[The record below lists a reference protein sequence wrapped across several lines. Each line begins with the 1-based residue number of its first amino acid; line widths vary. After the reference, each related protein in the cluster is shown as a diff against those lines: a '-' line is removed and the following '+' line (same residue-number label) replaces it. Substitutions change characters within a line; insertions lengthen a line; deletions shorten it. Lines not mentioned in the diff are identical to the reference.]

1 MTSNASS
8 ADGPV
13 GAIGNLRFTENGV
26 YADYL
31 LSGQPFIFL
40 SKDWQSA
47 VADTHADLLRT
58 LPSGP
63 LISGLTTAVA
73 PRNIKRRMLYAH
85 HDLDPTDERQA
96 HNLPEHTIAWVNHC
110 ELWAPE
116 IARGK
121 SRRRVYWL
129 SLPLDFGQTGTTTA
143 GRFQRAWETV
153 IGRDKDS
160 DTSINHYRTVAADM
174 VRKLP
179 PSLFAKPASVEQ
191 IWWHWNYTSSAGAWP
206 HPMPNVPYNPDAQL
220 PGSAFSRVWFD
231 QSAAEL
237 RGRRWRAARTDADV
251 FVRTYRERD
260 EAIADSYQALVGIE
274 GFPDTGIQW
283 PHATLFKLLDDLSTA
298 DVTLDWLLHLTFDSA
313 EQAVE
318 TAHEVIT
325 NIKDQG
331 RQRGRRANSDDELV
345 RKLASGKELA
355 SELKRGSAE
364 RGVNPA
370 VVLRASGTNPDRV
383 NSILSEVIRRYRG
396 QNLRMQRRPGSQ
408 KSLWRAFNPGTE
420 GTARLHEIRNPSTTA
435 RFAKF
440 VPLLS
445 NKIGN
450 NVGVPLGMN
459 ITTGG
464 LPDLVL
470 LDLLGAPGRQNP
482 ANLVIGGSPGR
493 GKSQCGKNLERSWLR
508 MGAGLHLLDPTSAR
522 EHQRAHAD
530 FPDEKKTII
539 DPRNPLFSLDALRIF
554 PETDIVRPEDIEI
567 IDAGERAVDCLLP
580 LMGFSPMSVQASR
593 LKAILAPGSRATNGI
608 GSNNQLIRYLGDRSR
623 NDRLDVDDDLLIALE
638 GLRAERL
645 LRPLFDESLDLPDL
659 DRQLVIWNF
668 GGLKLPTVTEEYQP
682 HLHHM
687 TTPSQ
692 RAAVALYGL
701 ASDLAQHVFFNRRTP
716 QPDVLVVE
724 ECAAWT
730 HSPGGQKTANLII
743 RQGRKAWTGFVGIS
757 QNPKKDFGVLEDEFI
772 DQRLCL
778 GFKSAAIAEETLR
791 WCGRDVDR
799 HPRLLADYVNNTSP
813 VQMADHGDDS
823 IDPQHGKVIPGR
835 EGEAWYLD
843 EFGGFG
849 KVRLFNAPNRA
860 LSEQYDT
867 NPVRERA
874 RKQAI

>member
-8 ADGPV
+8 TDGPL
-13 GAIGNLRFTENGV
+13 GAIGNLRFTETGV

-40 SKDWQSA
+40 SKDWQGS
-47 VADTHADLLRT
+47 VADTHAHLLKT
-58 LPSGP
+58 LPSGAS
-63 LISGLTTAVA
+63 ISGLTTTVSA
-73 PRNIKRRMLYAH
+73 RNVKRRMLYAH

-96 HNLPEHTIAWVNHC
+96 HRLPEHTIAWVNHC

-116 IARGK
+116 IARARA
-121 SRRRVYWL
+121 RRRVYWL
-129 SLPLDFGQTGTTTA
+129 SLPLDYGRNGATATG
-143 GRFQRAWETV
+143 RWQRTWETV

-179 PSLFAKPASVEQ
+179 PALFAKPASVEQ
-191 IWWHWNYTSSAGAWP
+191 IWWHWNYTSSCGAWT
-206 HPMPNVPYNPDAQL
+206 HPLPNTPYNPDAQL
-220 PGSAFSRVWFD
+220 PGSAFTRVWLD
-231 QSAAEL
+231 QSAAAL
-237 RGRRWRAARTDADV
+237 RERTWRAARTESDV
-251 FVRTYRERD
+251 FVRTYRER
-260 EAIADSYQALVGIE
+260 EEMIADSYQALVGIE
-274 GFPDTGIQW
+274 GFPDNGIRW
-283 PHATLFKLLDDLSTA
+283 PHATLFKVLDDLSTA
-298 DVTLDWLLHLTFDSA
+298 QVTLDWLLHLTFDSA

-325 NIKDQG
+325 NIRDQG

-355 SELKRGSAE
+355 SELKRGSSE

-370 VVLRASGTNPDRV
+370 VVLRASGTDPEQV
-383 NSILSEVIRRYRG
+383 NSVLSEVIRRYRG
-396 QNLRMQRRPGSQ
+396 QNLQMKRRPGSQ

-459 ITTGG
+459 ITTSG

-493 GKSQCGKNLERSWLR
+493 GKSQCSKNLVRSWLR

-522 EHQRAHAD
+522 EHQRALAD

-539 DPRNPLFSLDALRIF
+539 DPKNPLFSLDALRIF
-554 PETDIVRPEDIEI
+554 PDTDIVRTEGIDI

-580 LMGFSPMSVQASR
+580 LMGFGPMSMHASR
-593 LKAILAPGSRATNGI
+593 LEALLAPHFRNANGI
-608 GSNNQLIRYLGDRSR
+608 GSTNQLIRFLSDRTR
-623 NDRLDVDDDLLIALE
+623 PDRLDIDDDLLIALE
-638 GLRAERL
+638 GLRAQRL
-645 LRPLFDESLDLPDL
+645 LRPLFDETLRVPDL

-668 GGLKLPTVTEEYQP
+668 GGLQLPNVTEEYQA

-687 TTPSQ
+687 TTRSQ

-743 RQGRKAWTGFVGIS
+743 RQGRKAWTGFLGIS
-757 QNPKKDFGVLEDEFI
+757 QSPKNDFGVLEDEYI

-778 GFKSAAIAEETLR
+778 GFKTEAIAEETLR

-799 HPRLLADYVNNTSP
+799 HSALLHDYVGNTSP
-813 VQMADHGDDS
+813 AQMADHGDDS
-823 IDPQHGKVIPGR
+823 IDPEHGKVIPGR
-835 EGEAWYLD
+835 EGEAWFLD

-874 RKQAI
+874 RKQVI